1 MAGLKNETKNN
12 IIKLTIDLIDE
23 SGYTSISLRKL
34 AKELNLTTGAFYKH
48 FSTKEQLFSETT
60 VQISE
65 MIASDAMNSL
75 NKLDSPEEQILQL
88 AYSLL
93 EQYQTRPN
101 IMDFLFFNPTSQS
114 SISETTSNFEY
125 LDLIDGLIIKVISDK
140 NLKKS
145 KNTLFIQ
152 LWSFIQGY
160 GSLLK
165 NNSTNLD
172 KDLIKITLN
181 EFLKE

>member
-1 MAGLKNETKNN
+1 MAGLRNDTRDN
-12 IIKLTIDLIDE
+12 IIELTIKLIDE

-48 FSTKEQLFSETT
+48 FSTKEQLFAETT
-60 VQISE
+60 LQLSKKLASE
-65 MIASDAMNSL
+65 SFKNL
-75 NKLDSPEEQILQL
+75 NEQDSPEEQILQL
-88 AYSLL
+88 AYSFL
-93 EQYQTRPN
+93 EQYQEHPN

-114 SISETTSNFEY
+114 TISETTSNFKY
-125 LDLIDGLIIKVISDK
+125 LDLIGGLVTKLINEK

-160 GSLLK
+160 GSLIK
-165 NNSTNLD
+165 NNSTQLD
-172 KDLIKITLN
+172 KNLIKTTLN

>member
-1 MAGLKNETKNN
+1 MVGLTNGTRNN
-12 IIKLTIDLIDE
+12 IINLTIELIDE
-23 SGYTSISLRKL
+23 SGYASISLRKL
-34 AKELNLTTGAFYKH
+34 AKNLNLTTGAFYKH
-48 FSTKEQLFSETT
+48 FATKEQLFTETT
-60 VQISE
+60 FKLSE
-65 MIASDAMNSL
+65 MIAGSAIKDL
-75 NKLDSPEEQILQL
+75 NEQDPSEKQILQL

-93 EQYQTRPN
+93 EQYQTHSN

-114 SISETTSNFEY
+114 TISEVTSNFKY
-125 LDLIDGLIIKVISDK
+125 LNLIDRLLTQLISDK

-160 GSLLK
+160 GSLIK
-165 NNSTNLD
+165 NNSTQLD
-172 KDLIKITLN
+172 KKLIKITLN